1 MIFNVR
7 NSLFCSLTVLA
18 FLAMASGAQ
27 AKGQRLFT
35 DATYHPGTTPHKVAV
50 ADFNRDGIQDLAV
63 TDGAG
68 GEGLQSIDEDDDM
81 LSAMARELV
90 ERNGI
95 GESADAVWKALN
107 AEHQKVF
114 PTASEPVHE
123 MASPDSSG
131 NVLRSDSDACALVQE
146 AP

>member
-18 FLAMASGAQ
+18 FLAIASGAQ

-35 DATYHPGTTPHKVAV
+35 DATYHPVGTTPHKVAV

-68 GEGLQSIDEDDDM
+68 GVNILLGRKNGGFDPAVFYAGGQTPF
-81 LSAMARELV
+81 
-90 ERNGI
+90 GI
-95 GESADAVWKALN
+95 G
-107 AEHQKVF
+107 
-114 PTASEPVHE
+114 
-123 MASPDSSG
+123 G
-131 NVLRSDSDACALVQE
+131 
-146 AP
+146 